1 MTNITFDDNLIT
13 GNDTIDAQHEEL
25 IHRIQQFVTACESG
39 DSKIKAIKMLDYLDI
54 RISIFRK
61 KNSCKE
67 KSPILNLPDIRKSTK
82 NLKNLSGNYMIS

>member
-39 DSKIKAIKMLDYLDI
+39 DSKIKATKMLDYLMNI
-54 RISIFRK
+54 RFPFSGRRTVAK
-61 KNSCKE
+61 RS
-67 KSPILNLPDIRKSTK
+67 L
-82 NLKNLSGNYMIS
+82 LS